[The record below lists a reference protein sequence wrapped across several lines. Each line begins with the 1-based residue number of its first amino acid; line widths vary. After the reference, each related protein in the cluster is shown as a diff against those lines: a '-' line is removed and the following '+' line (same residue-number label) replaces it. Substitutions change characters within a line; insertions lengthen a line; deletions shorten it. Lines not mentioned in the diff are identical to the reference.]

1 MKTLLR
7 CMVAMLL
14 CLLMVGGIF
23 LTPAEASN
31 NSNRPPVMATDIS
44 SPDLVTDQSGFSNLV
59 YLFDKQTYWFL
70 DAYGPV
76 HLTMSHELGIGS
88 LYIMFAKKTD
98 VYTLTDEDTGKSVK
112 CGQHGFLHD
121 FVDVEALF
129 GYTPKNLTVRFDN
142 HNTVIRELYVFTSG
156 EVPSFVQKW
165 EPPAEGET
173 DIALF
178 STHADDEHLFFLG
191 ILPYYAQELGYNVQ
205 VVYLTDHHNTG
216 GAQRQYE
223 ALMGLW
229 NVGVRHYP
237 IFGTCPDYLEDSAY
251 MTYAMLEVYGVTREN
266 LMEFVAKQIRRLKP
280 KVAIGHDFD
289 GEYGHG
295 QHMVYAELLAEACE
309 RSADP
314 NFCPDSAD
322 KYGVWDIP
330 KTYFHLYKENEIVMD
345 WDQPLLSFGGLTAY
359 EVSIKKGFTWHDSQY
374 VDFVWYFR
382 GYEKAADILDYNPCY
397 YGLYRSTVGP
407 DVNKNDFFENLTT
420 YAEDQVRAEEEAKL
434 AQQKAEE
441 EARRQAEEEKARQ
454 EAEERER
461 IRAES
466 EAAAKTQA
474 EAEAEAQRIA
484 TEEAY
489 KIHIIVLYSIIVVL
503 LLTVVYLVS
512 LVTKKKK

>member
-1 MKTLLR
+1 MKVILR
-7 CMVAMLL
+7 CITAMVL
-14 CLLMVGGIF
+14 CLLLVGGII
-23 LTPAEASN
+23 LTPAQAS
-31 NSNRPPVMATDIS
+31 SSSRPPIMATDIS
-44 SPDLVTDQSGFSNLV
+44 SPDLVTDYKGFTNLV
-59 YLFDKQTYWFL
+59 YLFDKQTFWFL
-70 DAYGPV
+70 DAYGPA
-76 HLTMSHELGIGS
+76 HLTLSHEAGIGS

-98 VYTLTDEDTGKSVK
+98 IYTLTDEDTGKTVD
-112 CGQHGFLHD
+112 CGQYGFLHD

-129 GYTPKNLTVRFDN
+129 GYTPKNLTISFTN
-142 HNTVIRELYVFTSG
+142 WSTVIRELYVFTSG

-237 IFGTCPDYLEDSAY
+237 IWGTCPDYIEDSAY
-251 MTYAMLEVYGVTREN
+251 MTYVMLETYGVTRES
-266 LMEFVAKQIRRLKP
+266 LLEFVTKQIRRLKP
-280 KVAIGHDFD
+280 KVAITHDFN

-295 QHMVYAELLAEACE
+295 QHMVYADLLAEACE

-314 NFCPDSAD
+314 KFNPDSAD
-322 KYGVWDIP
+322 KYGTWDIP
-330 KTYFHLYKENEIVMD
+330 KTYFHLYPKNPIVMD
-345 WDQPLLSFGGLTAY
+345 WDKPLSTFGGMTAY

-382 GYEKAADILDYNPCY
+382 GYETAASILEYNPCY
-397 YGLYRSTVGP
+397 YGLYRTTVGP
-407 DVNKNDFFENLTT
+407 DVEKNDFFENLTT
-420 YAEDQVRAEEEAKL
+420 HAEDQAAAAEAERIAQQQAEEEAK
-434 AQQKAEE
+434 
-441 EARRQAEEEKARQ
+441 RQAEAERAQK

-461 IRAES
+461 IKAEA
-466 EAAAKTQA
+466 EATAKAQA
-474 EAEAEAQRIA
+474 EAEAEATRIA
-484 TEEAY
+484 TEQAY
-489 KIHIIVLYSIIVVL
+489 KIHIIVLYGIIVL
-503 LLTVVYLVS
+503 LLLAVIYLANRLS
-512 LVTKKKK
+512 KKQK